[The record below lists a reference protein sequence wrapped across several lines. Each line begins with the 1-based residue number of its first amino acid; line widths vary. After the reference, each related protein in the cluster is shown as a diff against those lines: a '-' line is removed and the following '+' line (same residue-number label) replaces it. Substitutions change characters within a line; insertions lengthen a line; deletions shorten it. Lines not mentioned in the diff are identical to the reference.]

1 MTERV
6 NIIGTGVSAITLESA
21 VEAILGWRDLGE
33 QNSVSTCTA
42 HTLVEAQRDRALRDR
57 INRANIATPDGMPLV
72 WLCRAAGHPQ
82 VTRVYGPDLMLA
94 LCESGCASR
103 LRHYFYGGAEGVPE
117 SLAADLTRRFP
128 DLQVAGTYSPPYRP
142 LSPDEDAAI
151 IELINATR
159 PDIVWVGLGTPK
171 QDFWVADHRGK
182 INAAALIAV
191 GAAFD
196 FHSGR
201 VKQAPLW
208 IQRSGLEWL
217 FRLIQ
222 EPRRLWKR
230 YLVDNLI
237 FVTHVALQRS
247 KLRQYPIKSAG

>member
-1 MTERV
+1 
-6 NIIGTGVSAITLESA
+6 
-21 VEAILGWRDLGE
+21 
-33 QNSVSTCTA
+33 
-42 HTLVEAQRDRALRDR
+42 
-57 INRANIATPDGMPLV
+57 MPLV
-72 WLCRAAGHPQ
+72 WLCRAAGYRY

-94 LCESGCASR
+94 LCKAGCASG

-117 SLAADLTRRFP
+117 SLAQSLTRQFP
-128 DLQVAGTYSPPYRP
+128 DLQITGTFSPPYRP
-142 LSPDEDAAI
+142 LSPQEDSAI
-151 IELINATR
+151 IDRINQTL

-182 INAAALIAV
+182 VNAAALIAV

-237 FVTHVALQRS
+237 FLTHVALQRS
-247 KLRQYPIKSAG
+247 KLHGTRLPHRLI